1 MNISNVLMFQVRD
14 MNSAMEASK
23 NSRNAFVAASSCASE
38 GKHVDYVASVKK
50 VIDFSFQD
58 VGELVQLVR
67 VATQTITHSGFCSG
81 RD

>member
-1 MNISNVLMFQVRD
+1 MLQARD
-14 MNSAMEASK
+14 MISAMEASGK
-23 NSRNAFVAASSCASE
+23 SRNAFAAASSCASE

-58 VGELVQLVR
+58 VGELIQLVR
-67 VATQTITHSGFCSG
+67 IATETITHSGFRCA